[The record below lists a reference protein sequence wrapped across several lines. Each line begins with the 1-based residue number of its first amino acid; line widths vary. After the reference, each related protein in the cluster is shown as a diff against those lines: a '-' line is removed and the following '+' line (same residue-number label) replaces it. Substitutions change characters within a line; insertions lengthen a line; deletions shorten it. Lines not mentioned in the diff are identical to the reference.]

1 MICVLIHCFLFYTL
15 CDYLTSL
22 FMPDEYN
29 ANMILNLAVKVLRK
43 EYLYAYLIEI
53 FHEKKDLQEMGFFLN
68 IKDIPLNKQEQ
79 IEVKNTS
86 LIQKILIY
94 G

>member
-1 MICVLIHCFLFYTL
+1 
-15 CDYLTSL
+15 
-22 FMPDEYN
+22 MPDEYN